1 MRIFEP
7 RRTRRARRKKIYKE
21 IQGFTLIEVL
31 LAITLL
37 FMVISAVFYFYSN
50 LMENQ
55 GKIKE
60 KYALLRTA
68 REFVD
73 SLVFSGDRGLTL
85 GSGGK
90 RETDRFLLRWKIYP
104 AEKPREVIYSSGM
117 APTAQLKRVHVQFFR
132 KETKRQVLELHF
144 LVNAIYPPGSRVKD

>member
-1 MRIFEP
+1 MSKRSCRCCID
-7 RRTRRARRKKIYKE
+7 R
-21 IQGFTLIEVL
+21 GFTLIEVI

-37 FMVISAVFYFYSN
+37 FMVIAAVFYFYSN

-73 SLVFSGDRGLTL
+73 SIVFSGDRGLAL
-85 GSGGK
+85 ESGGK
-90 RETDRFLLRWKIYP
+90 RETDRFLLRWKIIP
-104 AEKPREVIYSSGM
+104 GGRTEGGDLLFGHRTHCPI
-117 APTAQLKRVHVQFFR
+117 
-132 KETKRQVLELHF
+132 ETGACTIL
-144 LVNAIYPPGSRVKD
+144 